1 MDIRTTVTAAE
12 GTPRE
17 LEARRFSPW
26 EPGFRNE
33 RELLCVYEDALCQE
47 VEGVGG
53 AVTAAT
59 AAVFDALSAAE
70 QEQLLTAYFHPQK
83 GLAYNMCRTHV
94 GSCDF
99 SSGNYSHDDTPED
112 FELAHYRPDVDSA
125 AAAIICRASQEA
137 KDLRLIASPWSP
149 PGWMKSN
156 GTMSNGGV
164 LRKEC
169 YESWARY
176 LARYVT
182 EYRRAGVNL
191 WALTVQ
197 NEPDAVQPWES
208 CIFTGQDERQFA
220 EGWLAPALKHA
231 GAGDTKLL
239 FWDYNKSGVVERA
252 ASVFE
257 GRRPGS
263 GAGAFHGMA
272 FHWYT
277 GDHFEALDIV
287 RERYPGL
294 KLYAT
299 EACEE
304 TLARVDERTL
314 AEHYAHD
321 IIGDLNHGASAW
333 LDWNILLDA
342 DGGPNHA
349 GNYCY
354 APVQLRDGRVEY
366 GLPFHYI
373 GHFSRFVR
381 RGARR
386 VGFSRYTDR
395 FECTVLEN
403 PDGTCVVIALNRR
416 DAPERFVLK
425 CRHGKAD
432 FTIPARGIM
441 TICY

>member
-1 MDIRTTVTAAE
+1 MGQDIRTTVTAAK
-12 GTPRE
+12 GTPVEFEPRT
-17 LEARRFSPW
+17 FSPW

-33 RELLCVYEDALCQE
+33 RELLCVYEDVVYQE
-47 VEGVGG
+47 VDGFGG
-53 AVTAAT
+53 AVTAA
-59 AAVFDALSAAE
+59 AATVFDTLAPAE
-70 QEQLLTAYFHPQK
+70 QEQLITAYFHPEK
-83 GLAYNMCRTHV
+83 GLGYTLCRTHI
-94 GSCDF
+94 GGCDF
-99 SSGNYSHDDTPED
+99 SSGNYSYDDTPDD
-112 FELAHYRPDVDSA
+112 FDLQDFHLDPDRAPVQVIRRANKA
-125 AAAIICRASQEA
+125 AR
-137 KDLRLIASPWSP
+137 DLRLIASPWSP

-156 GTMSNGGV
+156 GTMSNGGT

-169 YESWARY
+169 YDAWAAY

-182 EYRRAGVNL
+182 ELRGLGVGT

-208 CIFTGQDERQFA
+208 CIFTGQEEREFA
-220 EGWLAPALKHA
+220 EGWLAPALKRA
-231 GAGDTKLL
+231 GVGATKLL

-252 ASVFE
+252 ASVFD
-257 GRRPGS
+257 GRR
-263 GAGAFHGMA
+263 ADAFHGMA

-287 RERYPGL
+287 RERYPEL
-294 KLYAT
+294 RLYAT

-304 TLARVDERTL
+304 MLARADERTR
-314 AEHYAHD
+314 AERYAHD

-333 LDWNILLDA
+333 MDWNILLDA

-354 APVQLRDGRVEY
+354 APVHLRDGRVEY
-366 GLPFHYI
+366 ELSFHYI

-395 FECTVLEN
+395 FECTVFQN
-403 PDGTCVVIALNRR
+403 TDGSYVVVALNRR
-416 DAPERFVLK
+416 DTPERFVLK
-425 CRHGKAD
+425 CRYGKGD

-441 TICY
+441 TIRY